1 MGTFKKDTIKAN
13 AQALSKYDE
22 LQKEALLT
30 PVSRTMS
37 PGNLI
42 IHSAQSQVFE
52 ETCIDI
58 GHDKKFIPND
68 TCFSQK
74 HE

>member
-13 AQALSKYDE
+13 AEALSEYDQ

-30 PVSRTMS
+30 PVSWPMS

-42 IHSAQSQVFE
+42 HSAQS
-52 ETCIDI
+52 
-58 GHDKKFIPND
+58 
-68 TCFSQK
+68 
-74 HE
+74 

>member
-42 IHSAQSQVFE
+42 IHSAQS
-52 ETCIDI
+52 
-58 GHDKKFIPND
+58 
-68 TCFSQK
+68 
-74 HE
+74 